1 MSAGTIKLTNG
12 STAVV
17 GTGTSFTSDLKTG
30 DVITATVGGIFFT
43 LFVDAVTSN
52 TALTLTDPFTG
63 PTTSGLA
70 WVPVPQLTLNRIT
83 ASLAA
88 QTAESVRRVLQEN
101 ANWQAFYT
109 GTGDITVTLPD
120 GSPAGRPI
128 AGPSWKKI
136 TDLIN
141 ASDLSAIQL
150 LASAT
155 QANATQAAADALSA
169 SASKSA
175 AKTSETN
182 SKTSENNSAASAS
195 SAAASL
201 AAAQLLTSVPYEEA
215 PFPDVWLPLNDDL
228 RLLAGFAPYDRLT
241 ISGQALELPTK
252 SATFSRSTI
261 ATYIDKSGVLQ
272 TAAINEPRFEREGL
286 LIEGQSTNHVLNS
299 EDPTK
304 WAVTAGMTTSVITDG
319 AAQAITL
326 QAAPTVLAPEQ
337 SLASSATLAL
347 AVGDTLTLSCR
358 FKGTDARFR
367 FRFLLEGAVFGDVSF
382 DCISGEIASQPTAGI
397 TATTTL
403 AGGDGYTYATATLTV
418 STAGNYIGQFRSYY
432 KAGAVGNNIPLSTT
446 FYLQTVQAEKNAVAT
461 SYIPTG
467 AAAVTRA
474 ADNVTLQASGNCGF
488 RLTSDLTQRS
498 VSFELTVNSCGLTS
512 GSLDVLETYGAAYDK
527 ILRLSLAGSYALAT
541 HRSGT
546 LTAISGTYPFYRKT
560 VAHTLDGNAVAIYFD
575 GKSARRDAAPYSPT
589 AAAQYLKISSN
600 SAVVYHIRNLR
611 IWHRVLTPNQING
624 LR

>member
-1 MSAGTIKLTNG
+1 MATLDDDLAK
-12 STAVV
+12 AVTE
-17 GTGTSFTSDLKTG
+17 GFRLAQTSIINQDLILSGTG
-30 DVITATVGGIFFT
+30 DV
-43 LFVDAVTSN
+43 
-52 TALTLTDPFTG
+52 
-63 PTTSGLA
+63 
-70 WVPVPQLTLNRIT
+70 
-83 ASLAA
+83 
-88 QTAESVRRVLQEN
+88 
-101 ANWQAFYT
+101 
-109 GTGDITVTLPD
+109 TVTLAD
-120 GSPAGRPI
+120 GSKKT
-128 AGPSWKKI
+128 GPSWTK
-136 TDLIN
+136 LI
-141 ASDLSAIQL
+141 AQAGAAG
-150 LASAT
+150 ASA
-155 QANATQAAADALSA
+155 AAAAASEKNAKTSETNANSSKTAAASSA
-169 SASKSA
+169 SA

-182 SKTSENNSAASAS
+182 AKTSETNAKTSETNAKTSETNAANSAS
-195 SAAASL
+195 SAATSL
-201 AAAQLLTSVPYEEA
+201 AAAQKLTSVPYEEA

-241 ISGQALELPTK
+241 ISGQVLELATK
-252 SATFSRSTI
+252 SGAFTRSTI
-261 ATYIDKSGVLQ
+261 ASYIDKSGVLQ
-272 TAAINEPRFEREGL
+272 TADINEPRFEREGL

-304 WAVTAGMTTSVITDG
+304 WAMTAGMTTSVITDG
-319 AAQAITL
+319 TAQAITL

-432 KAGAVGNNIPLSTT
+432 KAGAVGNNIPLGTT

-474 ADNVTLQASGNCGF
+474 ADGITIQAAGNCGF
-488 RLTSDLTQRS
+488 RLSSDLIQRS

-512 GSLDVLETYGAAYDK
+512 GNLDVLETYGAAYDK
-527 ILRLSLAGSYALAT
+527 ILRLSIAGGYALAT
-541 HRSGT
+541 YRSGT
-546 LTAISGTYPFYRKT
+546 LTGVSGIYPFYRKT
-560 VAHTLDGNAVAIYFD
+560 VVHTLDGNAVAIYFD
-575 GKSARRDAAPYSPT
+575 GKSNRRDAAPYSPT

-611 IWHRVLTPNQING
+611 IWHRLLTLNQING

>member
-1 MSAGTIKLTNG
+1 MATIDD
-12 STAVV
+12 
-17 GTGTSFTSDLKTG
+17 DLAKSVTEGFRQAQIDIVNQDLILSGTG
-30 DVITATVGGIFFT
+30 DV
-43 LFVDAVTSN
+43 
-52 TALTLTDPFTG
+52 
-63 PTTSGLA
+63 
-70 WVPVPQLTLNRIT
+70 
-83 ASLAA
+83 
-88 QTAESVRRVLQEN
+88 
-101 ANWQAFYT
+101 
-109 GTGDITVTLPD
+109 TVTLAD
-120 GSPAGRPI
+120 GSKKT
-128 AGPSWKKI
+128 GPSWSKLI
-136 TDLIN
+136 TAAN
-141 ASDLSAIQL
+141 AAGTSAAAAKTSETNA
-150 LASAT
+150 LASK
-155 QANATQAAADALSA
+155 NAAAQSATNAATSEGSAL
-169 SASKSA
+169 ASKNAAKTSETN

-182 SKTSENNSAASAS
+182 SKTSETNAKTSETN
-195 SAAASL
+195 AAASL
-201 AAAQLLTSVPYEEA
+201 AAAQQLTSVPYEEA
-215 PFPDVWLPLNDDL
+215 PYPDVWAPLSDDL
-228 RLLAGFAPYDRLT
+228 RLLAGSAPYDTLT
-241 ISGQALELPTK
+241 ISGKVLELPSK
-252 SATFSRSTI
+252 SMTFTRSTT
-261 ATYIDKSGVLQ
+261 ATYFDKSGVLK
-272 TAAINEPRFEREGL
+272 TAAIDEPRFEKEGL
-286 LIEGQSTNHVLNS
+286 LVEGQSTNQVLNS

-304 WAVTAGMTTSVITDG
+304 WAMTGGMTTSVITDG
-319 AAQAITL
+319 TAQAITL
-326 QAAPTVLAPEQ
+326 RASPTVLAPEQ
-337 SLASSATLAL
+337 SLASSASLAL

-418 STAGNYIGQFRSYY
+418 TTAGNYIGQFRSYY
-432 KAGAVGNNIPLSTT
+432 KAGALGNNIPLGTT

-474 ADNVTLQASGNCGF
+474 ADSVTLQASGNCGL
-488 RLTSDLTQRS
+488 RLTSDLIQRS

-512 GSLDVLETYGAAYDK
+512 GILDVLETYGAAYDK
-527 ILRLSLAGSYALAT
+527 ILRLSIAGSYALAT